1 MGPTARQEG
10 SLMGTESI
18 RRALTRAIVLT
29 TGSALLLSLVG
40 LVALQL
46 VFFPREAESRLAPL
60 GSVVAV
66 YSEPAIYFDDE
77 ESGEEALAAL
87 AANPE
92 VVFGAIVLDGGRIF
106 ATYGDVPD
114 AAALVAI
121 ANESGLHVSGTRIDW
136 VREVGGAGTANGRLV
151 LRADMTSLVAEVA
164 RTAALL
170 AGVGVL
176 SLIAAVFIGA
186 RLRERIAGP
195 LSELAGTADAMAS
208 GDLSTPVAIDRRDEI
223 GLLADAFG
231 SMGASLRELVSQ
243 VRGSVLA
250 VSAEAMRLGD
260 ASQAMFADAQRQES
274 TAADTIRALERVGAS
289 VREMSDTVDSL
300 AESASESNGAMSEID
315 NAVKDSARNI
325 EQLFEAADG
334 AASSVL
340 EMSAAVR
347 QIAGNAESLS
357 QVTDATLDSIRT
369 LESSVQDVEEHA
381 RESHESTSAAAENAR
396 RGEQAVEQTIG
407 GMAEIAESF
416 EGLERIVGDLALRSH
431 SIHEVSQV
439 IQGVVERTNLLALN
453 AAIISSQ
460 AGEHGKAF
468 AVVAGE
474 VKDLADRTAASTQE
488 IADAITAM
496 LSGVESAVA
505 AAADGSERVRQ
516 GRACSV
522 EAGQVLREIRQGAE
536 KSSAA
541 VGAIVAA
548 TANQSQGMH
557 AVGSE
562 IERVKELVEQIR
574 TATQE
579 QGNAS
584 SHIQANVVGMRRLA
598 EDMKRATTLQTDQ
611 SRLTTEAVD
620 RLAAGLAQI
629 RDVTKGQSGDV
640 AMIIESIQ
648 VFLDGATESTRR
660 AEAMNSTVG
669 ELSERANGLEG
680 AIGQFQV

>member
-1 MGPTARQEG
+1 
-10 SLMGTESI
+10 MGTESI
-18 RRALTRAIVLT
+18 RTALTRAIVMT

-40 LVALQL
+40 LIALQL
-46 VFFPREAESRLAPL
+46 YFFPREAESRLAPL
-60 GSVVAV
+60 ASVVAT
-66 YSEPAIYFDDE
+66 YSEPALYFDDRE
-77 ESGEEALAAL
+77 AADEALAAL

-92 VVFGAIVLDGGRIF
+92 VVFGAIVLEGGLAF
-106 ATYGDVPD
+106 ATYGDVPE
-114 AAALVAI
+114 AAVLAAI
-121 ANESGLHVSGTRIDW
+121 ATESGLRVSGTQVDW
-136 VREVGGAGTANGRLV
+136 VQDVGSDGTASGRLL
-151 LRADMTSLVAEVA
+151 LRADMTSLVAEIV

-170 AGVGVL
+170 AGVALL
-176 SLIAAVFIGA
+176 SLIAAMVIGA
-186 RLRERIAGP
+186 RLRERFVGP
-195 LSELAGTADAMAS
+195 LAELAGNADAMAS
-208 GDLSTPVAIDRRDEI
+208 GDLSTAVAVDRRDEI

-231 SMGASLRELVSQ
+231 SMGASLRQLVSQ

-260 ASQAMFADAQRQES
+260 ASQAMFAEAQRQES
-274 TAADTIRALERVGAS
+274 TAADATQSLERVGAS
-289 VREMSDTVDSL
+289 VREVSGTVDSL

-315 NAVKDSARNI
+315 NAIRDSAHNI
-325 EQLFEAADG
+325 ERLFEAADG

-340 EMSAAVR
+340 EMSAAVK

-357 QVTDATLDSIRT
+357 QATDATLDSMRT

-381 RESHESTSAAAENAR
+381 RESYESTSAAAEQAR
-396 RGEQAVEQTIG
+396 RGEQAVDETIG
-407 GMAEIAESF
+407 GMAKIAESF
-416 EGLERIVGDLALRSH
+416 EGLETIVGDLALRSH

-474 VKDLADRTAASTQE
+474 VKDLADRTSASTKE

-536 KSSAA
+536 TSSAA

-548 TANQSQGMH
+548 TANQSQGIR

-574 TATQE
+574 TATHE

-629 RDVTKGQSGDV
+629 RDVTKGQSGEV
-640 AMIIESIQ
+640 AQIIEAIQ
-648 VFLDGATESTRR
+648 VFLEGAAESTRR
-660 AEAMNSTVG
+660 ADAMNATVDA
-669 ELSERANGLEG
+669 LSDRATGLEG